1 LRALD
6 RRAAA
11 ATGRLL
17 DVRSQAAGK
26 GGSVRVTAAFS
37 RLLRLKGVWIRSV
50 RFEPGKVVVDVA
62 LRRKRLHCPLCGY
75 STRARKARDHGKDGA
90 WIASL

>member
-1 LRALD
+1 M
-6 RRAAA
+6 
-11 ATGRLL
+11 
-17 DVRSQAAGK
+17 
-26 GGSVRVTAAFS
+26 RVTAAFS
-37 RLLRLKGVWIRSV
+37 RLRRLKGVWIRSV

>member
-1 LRALD
+1 
-6 RRAAA
+6 
-11 ATGRLL
+11 
-17 DVRSQAAGK
+17 
-26 GGSVRVTAAFS
+26 VRVTAAFS

-62 LRRKRLHCPLCGY
+62 SRRKRLHCPLCGY

>member
-1 LRALD
+1 
-6 RRAAA
+6 
-11 ATGRLL
+11 
-17 DVRSQAAGK
+17 
-26 GGSVRVTAAFS
+26 
-37 RLLRLKGVWIRSV
+37 
-50 RFEPGKVVVDVA
+50 